1 MDKSNLELFKQAV
14 SEGLSKRFDN
24 VADSYTEEIEC
35 SEKHKLTMQAIIYG
49 KTEKKRVWTPKM
61 RRIIAIL
68 VAAALLLTGCGIIFR
83 NEIREIFEEFFV
95 SVSYESEDEN
105 SEMLKDVYSLNYLPE
120 GYTVKEIITTSVLVK
135 YKSTNQNGNVILFEQ
150 RPLSKTNFLVDS
162 ESGYSRMEDIDEYE
176 IYYRSTGKLHYY
188 IWTDGKYSLK
198 LRSDTKLSYEEIV
211 LMLNGIRTNQLHK
224 KS

>member
-1 MDKSNLELFKQAV
+1 MDKSNSELFKQAI

-35 SEKHKLTMQAIIYG
+35 SEKHKLAMQAIIYG

-83 NEIREIFEEFFV
+83 NEIREIFEEFFI
-95 SVSYESEDEN
+95 SVSYESEDKN
-105 SEMLKDVYSLNYLPE
+105 SETLKDVYSLSYLPE

-150 RPLSKTNFLVDS
+150 RPLTSDFTVDS

-176 IYYRSTGKLHYY
+176 IYYRSTGKFHYY

-198 LRSDTKLSYEEIV
+198 LKSDTKLSYEEIV
-211 LMLNGIRTNQLHK
+211 LMLNGIRTK
-224 KS
+224 

>member
-1 MDKSNLELFKQAV
+1 MDKSNLELFKQAI

-35 SEKHKLTMQAIIYG
+35 SEKHKLAMQAIIYG

-68 VAAALLLTGCGIIFR
+68 VAAALLLTGCGIIFC

-95 SVSYESEDEN
+95 SVSYESEDKN
-105 SEMLKDVYSLNYLPE
+105 SETLKDVYSLSYLPE
-120 GYTVKEIITTSVLVK
+120 GYEIVKETITTVRIK
-135 YKSTNQNGNVILFEQ
+135 YKITNQNGDIILFEQ
-150 RPLSKTNFLVDS
+150 RPLTSDFTVDS
-162 ESGYSRMEDIDEYE
+162 ESGYSRMKDIDEYE
-176 IYYRSTGKLHYY
+176 IYYRSTGEFHYY

-211 LMLNGIRTNQLHK
+211 LMLNGIRTK
-224 KS
+224 

>member
-1 MDKSNLELFKQAV
+1 MDPSNSELFKQAI

-35 SEKHKLTMQAIIYG
+35 SEKHKLAMQAIIYG

-83 NEIREIFEEFFV
+83 NEIREIFEEFFI
-95 SVSYESEDEN
+95 SVSYESEDKN
-105 SEMLKDVYSLNYLPE
+105 SETLKDVYSLSYLPE

-150 RPLSKTNFLVDS
+150 RPLTSDFTVDS

-176 IYYRSTGKLHYY
+176 IYYRSTGKFHYY

-198 LRSDTKLSYEEIV
+198 LKSDTKLSYEEIV
-211 LMLNGIRTNQLHK
+211 LMLNGIRTK
-224 KS
+224 

>member
-1 MDKSNLELFKQAV
+1 MDKSNLELFKQAI

-24 VADSYTEEIEC
+24 IADSYTEEIEC
-35 SEKHKLTMQAIIYG
+35 SEKHMLAMQAIIYG

-105 SEMLKDVYSLNYLPE
+105 NEMLKDVYSLTYLPE

-135 YKSTNQNGNVILFEQ
+135 NKSTNQNGNVILFEQ
-150 RPLSKTNFLVDS
+150 RPLTSDFTVDS
-162 ESGYSRMEDIDEYE
+162 EMGYSKMEDIDEYE
-176 IYYRSTGKLHYY
+176 IYYRSTGELHYY

-211 LMLNGIRTNQLHK
+211 LVLNGIRTK
-224 KS
+224 